1 MMKIGL
7 TGATG
12 FIGSQLAEL
21 LVAEGYRVSCLLR
34 ETSSPRWIDQLPL
47 KLHYGEILDPPSLKE
62 FVRDKDIIFHLAGT
76 ARGRT
81 ETDIIEAN
89 RTGTDNL
96 CTAVREH
103 NPEIARFVYVSS
115 AETAGLFPGDEPCT
129 EEYPVEPVTVYGK
142 SKAAAEERV
151 VSCPGLPYTIVRPSP
166 VFGPRDRDVFIMF
179 KLIEGNFLPMPK
191 LNGTLS
197 MIYSRNLVKGLLR
210 CAVSEAALGEI
221 YYLADDGRYT
231 WDKITEFIARAL
243 NRNPLRLRVPVPFI
257 RLLGNISSLY
267 SRVTNR
273 ATILS
278 KEKFL
283 LMTHSNLTVS
293 NAKAKRDFG
302 YTTEVPIEE
311 AIRETADWYKENG
324 WL

>member
-1 MMKIGL
+1 MRVGL

-21 LVAEGYRVSCLLR
+21 LVEKGHQVACLVR
-34 ETSSPRWIDQLPL
+34 GTSSLRWIEGLPVE
-47 KLHYGEILDPPSLKE
+47 LHYGEILDPPSLE
-62 FVRDKDIIFHLAGT
+62 DFVRGRDVIFHLAGT
-76 ARGRT
+76 AKGRT
-81 ETDIIEAN
+81 DADIIEAN
-89 RTGTDNL
+89 RTGTKNL
-96 CTAVREH
+96 CAVIGRH
-103 NPEIARFVYVSS
+103 NPNIERFVFVSS
-115 AETAGLFPGDEPCT
+115 SEAMGLIQGNGPST
-129 EEYPVEPVTVYGK
+129 EDIPPAPITVYGK
-142 SKAAAEERV
+142 SKAAAEEV
-151 VSCPGLPYTIVRPSP
+151 VASCPDLPYTVVRPSP

-197 MIYSRNLVKGLLR
+197 MIYSRNLVRGLLQ
-210 CAVSEAALGEI
+210 CALCEAARRET
-221 YYLADDGRYT
+221 YFLADDGYYT
-231 WDKITEFIARAL
+231 WQDITGFMARAL
-243 NRNPLRLRVPVPFI
+243 DKNPLRVGVPIPVI

-302 YTTEVPIEE
+302 YTTEVPLPE
-311 AIRETADWYKENG
+311 AIRETAVWYRESG